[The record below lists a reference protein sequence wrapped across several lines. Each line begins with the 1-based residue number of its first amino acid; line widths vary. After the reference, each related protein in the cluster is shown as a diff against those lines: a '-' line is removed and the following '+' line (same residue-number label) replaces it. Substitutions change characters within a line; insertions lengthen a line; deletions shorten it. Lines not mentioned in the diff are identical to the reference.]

1 MIFSRWACRGVRL
14 WLAVLIPP
22 CILRAGRT
30 RSLWQI
36 QQPQDFNFFL
46 AILFIS
52 TNLAISLT
60 QAETKH
66 LF

>member
-1 MIFSRWACRGVRL
+1 MQGCEIV
-14 WLAVLIPP
+14 AVLIPL
-22 CILRAGRT
+22 CILRAERT
-30 RSLWQI
+30 RSLWEI
-36 QQPQDFNFFL
+36 QQPQDFKFFL

-52 TNLAISLT
+52 SNLAISLT